1 MEAEKGPFQRQP
13 THSSPP
19 SALPT
24 SGYTLIFSD
33 IGPILPLFCR
43 KILVHIPTSGRHQ
56 AGALSQTT
64 RCRVDGGPEW
74 VGQRRKGSFLA
85 SIIGFL

>member
-33 IGPILPLFCR
+33 IDTAFVCR
-43 KILVHIPTSGRHQ
+43 KILVHIPTSGQHQ

-64 RCRVDGGPEW
+64 RCWVDGGPEW